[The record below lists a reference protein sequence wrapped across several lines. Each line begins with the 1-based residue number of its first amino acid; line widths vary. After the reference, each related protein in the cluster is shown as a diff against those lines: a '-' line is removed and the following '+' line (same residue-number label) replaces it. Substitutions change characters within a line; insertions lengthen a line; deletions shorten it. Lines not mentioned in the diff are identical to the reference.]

1 MTEHQP
7 RNAFDIPKLFYF
19 QAGNLHTGS
28 KKALRYRICPKE
40 NTLQVAIWH
49 TDLCY
54 ELAAQQLADEAAFPL
69 TEDGFEEMLTWLT
82 AAYEA
87 LPAT

>member
-19 QAGNLHTGS
+19 QAGNIHTGS
-28 KKALRYRICPKE
+28 RKALRYRICPKE
-40 NTLQVAIWH
+40 DTLQVEIWD

-54 ELAAQQLADEAAFPL
+54 ELAIQQLKDTAVFSL
-69 TEDGFEEMLTWLT
+69 TEDGFEEMLKWLT

-87 LPAT
+87 MTAA